1 MKDIN
6 KTWLKQNN
14 SDFKIKELELTN
26 KELLNIS
33 NTYKDVFNGPPFYEN
48 WDLESAYNVIKEY
61 IEQNALILVFKYK
74 ERTIGF
80 LVAINK
86 VPENQTE
93 YVTYK
98 ENIKY
103 VEEIGVLDEFRGNGI
118 ASELVRILL
127 LNYLKENDMYLCYR
141 TNAIRYFD
149 YNEEESF
156 EEKVIRIIKEDN
168 EKRLNNE
175 NIKVPVLTE
184 EEKQRFINVYIK
196 LLETRPDLDVSN
208 SNALFRSI
216 FGTLNFNSINGDY
229 TFQQDPTGEFND
241 RIFPYVELNKIYK
254 KEER

>member
-14 SDFKIKELELTN
+14 SDFKIEELELTN

-33 NTYKDVFNGPPFYEN
+33 NTYKDVFNGPPFYED

-61 IEQNALILVFKYK
+61 VEQNALILVFKYK

-141 TNAIRYFD
+141 TNVIRYFD

-156 EEKVIRIIKEDN
+156 EEKVIKIIKEDN
-168 EKRLNNE
+168 KKRLNND
-175 NIKVPVLTE
+175 NIEVPVLTE
-184 EEKQRFINVYIK
+184 EEKQRFINEYIK

-216 FGTLNFNSINGDY
+216 FGTLNFNSINGNY

-254 KEER
+254 KEVR